1 MGNCITESGVVVLSK
16 KEILLIGFSGQLGM
30 SIYDAFE
37 SFAEKADLYYVGH
50 EELDVTNDI
59 QVEDIILRSIHKWDC
74 IINCAAIHDIA
85 LCEAN
90 EKLSYEVNRAAY
102 VALAAAGIRAKYIY
116 ISTDMVFSQIDSDIP
131 IGHFN
136 VRMPGN
142 QYAATKAAGEEHA
155 IGYGDNGVI
164 IRISTLFGR
173 HPCRGKQQPNLIE
186 RIAQCAEAGKE
197 FWATTN
203 RVAITSA
210 DWAAQKILQIAL
222 DDYPYVHV
230 RETESGRE
238 QIQHLVS
245 SNVCNYVALAQYIY
259 HRIGADIDLVKEN
272 TESKNSFPLLADDCR
287 GATWQEMVKEYLEA
301 RKGAE

>member
-1 MGNCITESGVVVLSK
+1 
-16 KEILLIGFSGQLGM
+16 
-30 SIYDAFE
+30 
-37 SFAEKADLYYVGH
+37 
-50 EELDVTNDI
+50 
-59 QVEDIILRSIHKWDC
+59 
-74 IINCAAIHDIA
+74 
-85 LCEAN
+85 
-90 EKLSYEVNRAAY
+90 
-102 VALAAAGIRAKYIY
+102 
-116 ISTDMVFSQIDSDIP
+116 MVFSQMDSDIP

-136 VRMPGN
+136 SRIHGN

-164 IRISTLFGR
+164 IRISTLFGK

-210 DWAAQKILQIAL
+210 DWAAQRILEIAL
-222 DDYPYVHV
+222 DKYDYSHV
-230 RETESGRE
+230 RETECGRE

-245 SNVCNYVALAQYIY
+245 SDTCSYIGLAHFIY
-259 HRIGADIDLVKEN
+259 GFIGADASLIKEN
-272 TESKNSFPLLADDCR
+272 IEYKNSFPLLADDCR

-301 RKGAE
+301 RKVDA

>member
-1 MGNCITESGVVVLSK
+1 MEK
-16 KEILLIGFSGQLGM
+16 KKILLIGFSGQLGS

-37 SFAEKADLYYVGH
+37 PFSEEADLYCVGH
-50 EELDVTNDI
+50 EEMDIANDV
-59 QVEDIILRSIHKWDC
+59 QVENIILHSSCKWDC
-74 IINCAAIHDIA
+74 IINSAAIHDIA

-90 EKLSYEVNRAAY
+90 ESLAYDVNRAAY

-116 ISTDMVFSQIDSDIP
+116 ISTDMVFSQMDSDIP

-136 VRMPGN
+136 SRIPGN

-155 IGYGDNGVI
+155 TGYGDNGVI

-210 DWAAQKILQIAL
+210 DWAAQRILEIAL
-222 DDYPYVHV
+222 DKYEYSHV
-230 RETESGRE
+230 RETENGRE
-238 QIQHLVS
+238 QIQHLVA
-245 SNVCNYVALAQYIY
+245 SNVCTYFDLAQYVY

-272 TESKNSFPLLADDCR
+272 AESKNSFPLLSDDCR
-287 GATWQEMVKEYLEA
+287 GATWQEMVKEYLEL